1 MQRVVHKSK
10 SFKEADENDVRQ
22 QLAMTPQD
30 RVDAA
35 RALQRRVFG
44 RGKDI
49 RACHKTS

>member
-10 SFKEADENDVRQ
+10 SFEEADENDIRQ
-22 QLAMTPQD
+22 QLAMTSQE

-49 RACHKTS
+49 RACHKSS